1 MVENKVRSVP
11 VTASPPHGSTFKRT
25 PLNPEHYGKS
35 ADVSSWLCP
44 TGISRSLPTNVRAIP
59 HTINT
64 NALRSKRACSYTSAL
79 PEGGQSYDARV
90 NTDNFIEERR
100 DKTFSSGSTPT
111 IVRCQKMYQTEYI
124 ERSNEALPEY
134 RHVPASSVGLESGQR
149 FVIHWTSAPSCAVS
163 DHMSMLDKTH

>member
-11 VTASPPHGSTFKRT
+11 VTAFPAHGSTFKRG

-35 ADVSSWLCP
+35 ADVSSWLSP
-44 TGISRSLPTNVRAIP
+44 TGLSRSLPTNIRAIP

-64 NALRSKRACSYTSAL
+64 NSLRSKRACSYTNPL

-100 DKTFSSGSTPT
+100 DKTFTSGSTPT

-134 RHVPASSVGLESGQR
+134 RHVSAQDLGLEGGWR
-149 FVIHWTSAPSCAVS
+149 FISHG
-163 DHMSMLDKTH
+163 MSLCC